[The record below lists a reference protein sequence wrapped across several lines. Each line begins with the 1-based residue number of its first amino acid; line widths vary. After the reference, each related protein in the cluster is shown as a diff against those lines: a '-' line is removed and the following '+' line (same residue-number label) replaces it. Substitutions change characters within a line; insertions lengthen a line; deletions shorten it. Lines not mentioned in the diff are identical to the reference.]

1 MVKVTLRSFVTSMSV
16 LSTPSMIDWAGCA
29 YRTAKKKAEKA
40 EFVRIISEG
49 YFLPPEVVI
58 DLLREKI
65 KWSREGTD
73 VVFYCEQARLWKPAE
88 GSPHQFE
95 IQSAEWL
102 PLPE

>member
-1 MVKVTLRSFVTSMSV
+1 MVKVTLRSYVTNMSQ
-16 LSTPSMIDWAGCA
+16 LSTPSVISWAGCA
-29 YRTAKKKAEKA
+29 YRTAKNKAEKDR
-40 EFVRIISEG
+40 FVRIVVNG
-49 YFLPPEVVI
+49 YNIPPEVVI
-58 DLLREKI
+58 DLFKEEIRWTI
-65 KWSREGTD
+65 EGTN

>member
-1 MVKVTLRSFVTSMSV
+1 MVKVTLRSYVTNMAV

-29 YRTAKKKAEKA
+29 YRTAKKKAEKDR
-40 EFVRIISEG
+40 FVRIISEG

-88 GSPHQFE
+88 GSPHSFE
-95 IQSAEWL
+95 VQSSDWL
-102 PLPE
+102 PE

>member
-1 MVKVTLRSFVTSMSV
+1 MVKVTLRSYVTNMAV
-16 LSTPSMIDWAGCA
+16 LSTPSVISWAGCA
-29 YRTAKKKAEKA
+29 YRTAKNKAEKDR
-40 EFVRIISEG
+40 FVRIVVNG
-49 YFLPPEVVI
+49 YNIPPEVVI
-58 DLLREKI
+58 DLFKEEIRWTI
-65 KWSREGTD
+65 EGTN